1 MKTMW
6 LVGWAAMAAVCMGQ
20 GAPAPA
26 AAELKRVQEAEFGA
40 MADGSAV
47 KIYTL
52 TNSKGMSAR
61 IVTYGGTIAGIKAP
75 DKTGALTNVVATAD
89 TWQQSQRYNL
99 QAQTIGRVA
108 NRIAG
113 AKFTLDGKEYATQAN
128 NGAHTLHSGAANFGT
143 RNWGGK
149 VLDAAANEGAVQLT
163 LVSKD
168 GDGGFPG
175 TLTLKV
181 TYSLNDSNE
190 FTLAYEATADK
201 ATPVNVT
208 NHAYFNLAGA
218 PGWGNAGGAAAPAS
232 TDQELWIDADKY
244 LIADATLIPT
254 GAIAPVKE
262 TPLDFTRAAIIGS
275 RMAALAPMRSYDHAF
290 VLNSGGGKMA
300 TVARLRDPKSGREME
315 VRTDQPGLQIYSG
328 QRAGIAVETQHHPD
342 SVHHDNFPSIVLK
355 PGDVMRSRTTY
366 AFSAK

>member
-1 MKTMW
+1 MKTMR
-6 LVGWAAMAAVCMGQ
+6 LIGLAFMAAACMGQ
-20 GAPAPA
+20 GTAAPATV
-26 AAELKRVQEAEFGA
+26 ELKRVQEAEFGT

-61 IVTYGGTIAGIKAP
+61 ILTYGGTIAGIKAP
-75 DKTGALTNVVATAD
+75 DKAGTLTNVVATAD
-89 TWQQSQRYNL
+89 TWQQSQRFNM

-113 AKFTLDGKEYATQAN
+113 AKFTLDGKEYMTQAN
-128 NGAHTLHSGAANFGT
+128 NGVHTLHSGAANFGT
-143 RNWGGK
+143 RNWEGK
-149 VLDAAANEGAVQLT
+149 IVDGAANEGAVQLT

-181 TYSLNDSNE
+181 TYSLNDNNE
-190 FTLAYEATADK
+190 FTLAYEASTDK
-201 ATPVNVT
+201 STPVNVT

-218 PGWGNAGGAAAPAS
+218 PGWGNAAGAAVPAAA
-232 TDQELWIDADKY
+232 DQELWIDAEKY
-244 LIADATLIPT
+244 LITDAGLIPT
-254 GAIAPVKE
+254 GELAVVAGA
-262 TPLDFTRAAIIGS
+262 PLDFTKPAVIGS
-275 RMAALAPMRSYDHAF
+275 RSGTPAMRIYDHAF

-300 TVARLRDPKSGREME
+300 TVARLRDPRSGREME
-315 VRTDQPGLQIYSG
+315 VRTDQPGLQVYSG
-328 QRAGIAVETQHHPD
+328 NRAGVALETQHHPD
-342 SVHHDNFPSIVLK
+342 SMHHEKFPSIILK
-355 PGDVMRSRTTY
+355 PGEAMRTRTTY